1 MGIPKIHVRIDGSMT
16 KIDNQAR
23 SHMEIAREALFA
35 TPDVTFRDGLDE
47 RSSNPV
53 STSYN
58 SLWGLSD
65 RLEKGRRP
73 LSRSCCISGLLLIIK
88 LRLLKLSLVR
98 AE

>member
-1 MGIPKIHVRIDGSMT
+1 MNLWYQTMGIPKIHVRIDGSMT

-35 TPDVTFRDGLDE
+35 TPDVTFRDGLAE

-53 STSYN
+53 STSSN

-65 RLEKGRRP
+65 RPEKGRQAAQPVVLYRN
-73 LSRSCCISGLLLIIK
+73 
-88 LRLLKLSLVR
+88 
-98 AE
+98 